1 MNAPALS
8 PWSLPALR
16 QRWQPRLPGL
26 LLVGLIAA
34 ASLYL
39 AELPWL
45 QAHGLSAL
53 TGEMADRMTR
63 GIALQFEKKN
73 PK

>member
-1 MNAPALS
+1 MNATALS
-8 PWSLPALR
+8 SWSLPALR

-39 AELPWL
+39 AQLPWL

-53 TGEMADRMTR
+53 TVA
-63 GIALQFEKKN
+63 IVA
-73 PK
+73 

>member
-45 QAHGLSAL
+45 
-53 TGEMADRMTR
+53 
-63 GIALQFEKKN
+63 
-73 PK
+73 